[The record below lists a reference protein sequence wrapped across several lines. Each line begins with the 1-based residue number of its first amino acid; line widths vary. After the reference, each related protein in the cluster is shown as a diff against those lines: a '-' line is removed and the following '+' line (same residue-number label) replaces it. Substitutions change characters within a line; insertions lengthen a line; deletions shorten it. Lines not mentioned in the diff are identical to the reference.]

1 MCIARAKLARF
12 YGVLYGTSGNRLK
25 LAEAG
30 GASYIWLSRVHIYI
44 YGAYIERGIS
54 PSIMRINYAYVLFVV
69 SKQFAENALHIRKA
83 PKRQRKE

>member
-25 LAEAG
+25 LEELAIFGSLA
-30 GASYIWLSRVHIYI
+30 YIYI
-44 YGAYIERGIS
+44 YMGHTYIERGIS

-83 PKRQRKE
+83 PKRQRKG